1 MNSQHHQPRH
11 NKQAFHINIYLLT
24 KSYLLGYT
32 CDIVT
37 LQPITTALNYPEI
50 LTLTHSRSL
59 ATPETPFL
67 FGVSDFRFS
76 TRHCLYNLPPIMSF
90 LVPKE
95 LHTALVESSYED
107 VEAYLSQG
115 AVSVNMNH
123 AGMLVQHDSV
133 VKGKVGPECDK
144 CTAVTSS
151 DPQAF
156 SPHCTLQFATAST
169 LTGMKMPSKS
179 CRC

>member
-1 MNSQHHQPRH
+1 MHGEERGGGKRKGTRACSIHSTDGAVRKNVRDRKNTSFFQTATNRFAVCSLNSQHHQPRH

-67 FGVSDFRFS
+67 FGRLRLSVFDPSLSLQSATNHVVFGTQRAS
-76 TRHCLYNLPPIMSF
+76 YCPCRE
-90 LVPKE
+90 LV
-95 LHTALVESSYED
+95 
-107 VEAYLSQG
+107 
-115 AVSVNMNH
+115 
-123 AGMLVQHDSV
+123 
-133 VKGKVGPECDK
+133 
-144 CTAVTSS
+144 
-151 DPQAF
+151 
-156 SPHCTLQFATAST
+156 
-169 LTGMKMPSKS
+169 
-179 CRC
+179 